1 MGPRKNASWAPSGD
15 HVGHQPDVSHVSAR
29 DGTSMIAIR
38 LVVLPAKAILR
49 PSGEKEGQPGP
60 SVGVTST
67 RPFDQSGVMAIMPPV
82 EPSSPR

>member
-38 LVVLPAKAILR
+38 YLAVYRRVEGEWQLVAW
-49 PSGEKEGQPGP
+49 Q
-60 SVGVTST
+60 ST
-67 RPFDQSGVMAIMPPV
+67 RLPD
-82 EPSSPR
+82 